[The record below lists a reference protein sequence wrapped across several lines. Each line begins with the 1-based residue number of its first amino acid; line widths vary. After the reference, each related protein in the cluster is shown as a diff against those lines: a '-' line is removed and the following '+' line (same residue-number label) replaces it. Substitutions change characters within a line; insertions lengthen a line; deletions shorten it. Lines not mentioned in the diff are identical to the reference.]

1 MITAKDTD
9 RMRTTTSF
17 PVPGLLT
24 CLLLSLLLLGGCS
37 SRGYINLKIHS
48 EPEGSFLVYKIDKL
62 RADRPSPWIYLGQ
75 TPFAG
80 VSLIEVQQNSD
91 ITYRL
96 FDYGRPASIK
106 LAVLADRGGR
116 ELPIYAEFC
125 PWQADLD
132 DSEKLT
138 LEPDASGRLQWK
150 GAEHA

>member
-17 PVPGLLT
+17 PVPVLLA

-62 RADRPSPWIYLGQ
+62 KTDQPSPWIYLGQ

-80 VSLIEVQQNSD
+80 VSLIEGDEMDSGDRVSFKVMRNGYLDQVKEWSGEQFLD
-91 ITYRL
+91 EYDEQGVIFWTPRL
-96 FDYGRPASIK
+96 IK
-106 LAVLADRGGR
+106 SN
-116 ELPIYAEFC
+116 
-125 PWQADLD
+125 Q
-132 DSEKLT
+132 
-138 LEPDASGRLQWK
+138 
-150 GAEHA
+150 

>member
-62 RADRPSPWIYLGQ
+62 RAERPSPWIYLGQ

-80 VSLIEVQQNSD
+80 VSLIEGLVARIQAEYGMPM
-91 ITYRL
+91 TVVATGGLAPL
-96 FDYGRPASIK
+96 FARRCPALQHI
-106 LAVLADRGGR
+106 DRNLTMSGLL
-116 ELPIYAEFC
+116 EIYAMNR
-125 PWQADLD
+125 DLIR
-132 DSEKLT
+132 
-138 LEPDASGRLQWK
+138 SGKEQP
-150 GAEHA
+150 A